1 MKEISVSYHVI
12 IFTSIQ
18 YVQYRYWYGVEHNV
32 IYEYSKGPEAGFL
45 VWLGYVPVLNY
56 VPFR

>member
-1 MKEISVSYHVI
+1 MLTNLTFSMNNAQLKGHIFVLKISCFLFQNLKSAVFS
-12 IFTSIQ
+12 
-18 YVQYRYWYGVEHNV
+18 
-32 IYEYSKGPEAGFL
+32 EAGFL

>member
-1 MKEISVSYHVI
+1 MGECSY
-12 IFTSIQ
+12 
-18 YVQYRYWYGVEHNV
+18 
-32 IYEYSKGPEAGFL
+32 YSTEAGFL

>member
-1 MKEISVSYHVI
+1 MTNQNPRLPSHIPSQCHLTWHSGTKVVAS
-12 IFTSIQ
+12 
-18 YVQYRYWYGVEHNV
+18 
-32 IYEYSKGPEAGFL
+32 EAGFL